1 MLHGKLVHLKKFPEG
16 HQVKLFRLVSS
27 TRVTEW
33 IVTNNLLKL
42 LTPKSQ
48 NRQRCAGRS
57 SSFTA
62 NGNKPPEFNVV
73 NAENKEPN
81 AITLRPHCWLGP
93 IFIRQQCV
101 PKQRSTPSN
110 RDYWM
115 TTSANSSGIQLSQ
128 LLLRKS
134 YSSYTLLEQV
144 LMHRA
149 FCIGDHRAKN
159 QRRLSGISKRAS
171 ISADLTRLSRPIR
184 CSRFNCEKPRIMA
197 RKRLRFR

>member
-1 MLHGKLVHLKKFPEG
+1 MKSTAQKPSPSGHYGMHRSFCCCASWKPSLCCSKRCKPCNILFGPALRSGHAHSATQSSNNPSCPSQRTPLMRVLMLHGKLVHLKKFPEG

-62 NGNKPPEFNVV
+62 NGNKPPEFNVA

-81 AITLRPHCWLGP
+81 TIISRPRCWLGP
-93 IFIRQQCV
+93 IFISQQC
-101 PKQRSTPSN
+101 
-110 RDYWM
+110 
-115 TTSANSSGIQLSQ
+115 
-128 LLLRKS
+128 
-134 YSSYTLLEQV
+134 
-144 LMHRA
+144 
-149 FCIGDHRAKN
+149 
-159 QRRLSGISKRAS
+159 
-171 ISADLTRLSRPIR
+171 
-184 CSRFNCEKPRIMA
+184 
-197 RKRLRFR
+197 